1 NAPIQLPNYQ
11 IIQLPNFPVLKHV
24 DLVGVLFIIWG
35 LLTALV
41 GVSTLALAI
50 GALAIL
56 GSTPGGRSQVAA
68 GLTVAA
74 FIVLGTMALLWGAGH
89 VVVGVPLRQ
98 RRPWTRHFALV
109 LGAVDMVLLPYG
121 TALGCYALWTLLS
134 EEGKKL
140 FEVRY
145 S

>member
-1 NAPIQLPNYQ
+1 MPQSNYSIAQ
-11 IIQLPNFPVLKHV
+11 FPDDPMLKHV

-41 GVSTLALAI
+41 GVSTLALAV
-50 GALAIL
+50 GALALL
-56 GSTPGGRSQVAA
+56 GSTPGGSSQVAA
-68 GLTVAA
+68 GVTVAA
-74 FIVLGTMALLWGAGH
+74 FIVLAAMALVWGAGH
-89 VVVGVPLRQ
+89 IVVGVPLRQ
-98 RRPWTRHFALV
+98 RRPWSRHAALV

-121 TALGCYALWTLLS
+121 TALGCYALWALLS
-134 EEGKKL
+134 EEGRKL